1 MRIKNIKKKIK
12 MEINKGKMIENHQRK
27 INKIINQ
34 NFKKKTQS
42 TLYSRQRINKKL
54 IISRKEFKY

>member
-27 INKIINQ
+27 INKII
-34 NFKKKTQS
+34 
-42 TLYSRQRINKKL
+42 RQRINKKL